1 MLQTLRSRVVDGWRS
16 LPIPRA
22 GQGES
27 GTRPP
32 LLRQPTVDD
41 ASSREPLSPPTWS
54 PPVKYQPSEF
64 VKSRE
69 LGRLDP
75 NLYLNETNE
84 DLYDVPL
91 DHLGRVWFTISYDE
105 TAEQLRI
112 TIHKA
117 RNLRAPHHQ
126 SLRSSGSIA
135 PSEITTLSLLT
146 PTPTQDCRIRV
157 YIQRSEKKFH
167 ATSIKKQTNN
177 PTFEESF
184 TFQLPKHELSN
195 QSIRLDVL
203 SIEKTKRTLL
213 IGYVSFPLA
222 VINQTGSQWRPMRV
236 ARDLQLCDS
245 SNVNLV
251 PGNILLVVALTYF
264 PSADR
269 LTVGLFECH
278 NLPLKA
284 SGLPISA
291 SILPYPT
298 DCHFISF
305 ITVTQDI
312 MNEESNQR
320 YLTCFPLGVYAKVM
334 LSQGIQSKLLKTK
347 RTELLDQ
354 RESFNESFTFSKLG
368 DPSNIHIRIV
378 LTQPGFIDKPV
389 AIVVLG
395 NEMVSKGNGISHWAS
410 VMEHPELTVTECHE
424 LQPL

>member
-1 MLQTLRSRVVDGWRS
+1 METS
-16 LPIPRA
+16 LSN
-22 GQGES
+22 GLGYFK
-27 GTRPP
+27 
-32 LLRQPTVDD
+32 
-41 ASSREPLSPPTWS
+41 SSQ
-54 PPVKYQPSEF
+54 K
-64 VKSRE
+64 
-69 LGRLDP
+69 
-75 NLYLNETNE
+75 
-84 DLYDVPL
+84 
-91 DHLGRVWFTISYDE
+91 
-105 TAEQLRI
+105 
-112 TIHKA
+112 
-117 RNLRAPHHQ
+117 
-126 SLRSSGSIA
+126 
-135 PSEITTLSLLT
+135 
-146 PTPTQDCRIRV
+146 V

-245 SNVNLV
+245 SNV

-284 SGLPISA
+284 SGLPI
-291 SILPYPT
+291 
-298 DCHFISF
+298 
-305 ITVTQDI
+305 
-312 MNEESNQR
+312 N
-320 YLTCFPLGVYAKVM
+320 
-334 LSQGIQSKLLKTK
+334 
-347 RTELLDQ
+347 
-354 RESFNESFTFSKLG
+354 
-368 DPSNIHIRIV
+368 
-378 LTQPGFIDKPV
+378 KPV